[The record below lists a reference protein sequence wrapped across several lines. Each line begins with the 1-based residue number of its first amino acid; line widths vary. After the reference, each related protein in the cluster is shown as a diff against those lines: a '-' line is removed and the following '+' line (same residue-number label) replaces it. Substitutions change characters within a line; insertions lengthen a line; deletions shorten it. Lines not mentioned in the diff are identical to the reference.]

1 MLNIYFFFS
10 LLHIFIFI
18 ILKMKNKRGA
28 INLLNS
34 MSNYTEGKWYDYIIY
49 LTLNLVTDKLIHFCL
64 SKF

>member
-1 MLNIYFFFS
+1 
-10 LLHIFIFI
+10 
-18 ILKMKNKRGA
+18 
-28 INLLNS
+28 

>member
-1 MLNIYFFFS
+1 
-10 LLHIFIFI
+10 
-18 ILKMKNKRGA
+18 MKNKRGA